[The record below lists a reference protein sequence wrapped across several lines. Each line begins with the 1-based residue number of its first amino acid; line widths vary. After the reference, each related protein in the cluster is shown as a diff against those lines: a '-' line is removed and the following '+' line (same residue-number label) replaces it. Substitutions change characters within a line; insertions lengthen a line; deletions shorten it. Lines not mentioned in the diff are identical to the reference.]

1 MRRFRARPKN
11 RIKRMAFNAHFHFI
25 CADKNNNLF
34 VKLMIKQLSAL
45 AIFSALAVAAVAQD
59 APKSDASEPQWTYK
73 MSGFVD
79 PQFYMDTR
87 EVVSAREEQMLFYP
101 APKVLDAEGNDIN
114 AKASN
119 NALAITARIGLKINA
134 PDALNA
140 KIFGYLEGDFT
151 GATNDGIN
159 MLRLRH
165 AYLNMRWQK
174 SNLLVGQ
181 YWHPMV
187 AHEVMPGTR
196 PLNMGIPFHPY
207 SRYVQARYTQ
217 YFGSLELSGIA
228 AFQLDNKS
236 VGPDGGSTA
245 YLRNSCLPE
254 LNAQLC
260 FLGEKL
266 YLGAMVNYVLLQPR
280 TSVDIYFPHNG
291 TDGKETYKTDTKIGS
306 TAVSVFGK
314 LNVSELSI
322 RFQGIYGDNL
332 VEQGLMGGYI
342 EKQNVEKYEYSNFGT
357 TTFWV
362 DLGRTKGVCRPGL
375 FAGYGRNNNFGDE
388 IESYATVYGR
398 GFDIE
403 YVWRV
408 QPRVGFYPS
417 DYLNFFA
424 EVEYTNAA
432 YGKKIE
438 DAGKYHYESDYN
450 VGNYRFIVAAVFN
463 F

>member
-1 MRRFRARPKN
+1 M
-11 RIKRMAFNAHFHFI
+11 
-25 CADKNNNLF
+25 
-34 VKLMIKQLSAL
+34 KQLKLLPVMVCLMAQP
-45 AIFSALAVAAVAQD
+45 AFAQQD
-59 APKSDASEPQWTYK
+59 ANTEAPKWTYK
-73 MSGFVD
+73 MSGFID
-79 PQFYMDTR
+79 PQFWMDTR

-101 APKVLDAEGNDIN
+101 APKKLDADGNDIN
-114 AKASN
+114 AQPSN
-119 NALAITARIGLKINA
+119 NALAITARIGMKIGA
-134 PDALNA
+134 PDLLNA
-140 KIFGYLEGDFT
+140 KISGYLEGDFT

-165 AYLNMRWQK
+165 AYLNMRWEK
-174 SNLLVGQ
+174 SNLLLGQ

-217 YFGSLELSGIA
+217 YLGGLELNGIA
-228 AFQLDNKS
+228 AFQLDNKA

-245 YLRNSCLPE
+245 YLRNSCIPE

-260 FLGEKL
+260 YRTDNLL
-266 YLGAMVNYVLLQPR
+266 LGAMFNYVLLQPR

-342 EKQNVEKYEYSNFGT
+342 EKPNVEKYEYSNFGT

-450 VGNYRFIVAAVFN
+450 VGNYRFIVAAVLN

>member
-1 MRRFRARPKN
+1 
-11 RIKRMAFNAHFHFI
+11 
-25 CADKNNNLF
+25 
-34 VKLMIKQLSAL
+34 MIKQLSAL
-45 AIFSALAVAAVAQD
+45 AIFSALAVAAAAQD
-59 APKSDASEPQWTYK
+59 APQSDASEPKWTYK
-73 MSGFVD
+73 MSGFID

-101 APKVLDAEGNDIN
+101 APKKLDNEGNDIN
-114 AKASN
+114 AQPSN
-119 NALAITARIGLKINA
+119 NALAITARIGMKISA

-140 KIFGYLEGDFT
+140 KISGYLEGDFT
-151 GATNDGIN
+151 GATDGGIN

-174 SNLLVGQ
+174 SNLLLGQ

-217 YFGSLELSGIA
+217 YFGGLELSGIA
-228 AFQLDNKS
+228 AFQLDNKAT
-236 VGPDGGSTA
+236 GPEGGSTK
-245 YLRNSCLPE
+245 YLRNSCVPE

-260 FLGEKL
+260 YRTENML
-266 YLGAMVNYVLLQPR
+266 LGAMVNYVLLQPR
-280 TSVDIYFPHNG
+280 TSITTN
-291 TDGKETYKTDTKIGS
+291 DGAFKTDTKIGS

-314 LNVSELSI
+314 VNVSELSI

-332 VEQGLMGGYI
+332 FEQGLMGGYI
-342 EKQNVEKYEYSNFGT
+342 ESSLQTDNKYKYSNLGT
-357 TTFWV
+357 TTIWA

-375 FAGYGRNNNFGDE
+375 FVGYGRNNNFGDDVDAN
-388 IESYATVYGR
+388 ATVFGR

-408 QPRVGFYPS
+408 QPRVGFYPT
-417 DYLNFFA
+417 DYLNFFG

-432 YGKKIE
+432 YGKRVDDGE
-438 DAGKYHYESDYN
+438 KYHYESDYN

>member
-1 MRRFRARPKN
+1 M
-11 RIKRMAFNAHFHFI
+11 
-25 CADKNNNLF
+25 
-34 VKLMIKQLSAL
+34 KQLKLLPVMVCLMAQP
-45 AIFSALAVAAVAQD
+45 AFAQQD
-59 APKSDASEPQWTYK
+59 ANTEAPKWTYK

-114 AKASN
+114 AQPSN

-174 SNLLVGQ
+174 SNLLLGQ

-217 YFGSLELSGIA
+217 YFGGLELSGIA
-228 AFQLDNKS
+228 AFQLDNKA

-245 YLRNSCLPE
+245 YLRNSCIPE

-260 FLGEKL
+260 YRTENML
-266 YLGAMVNYVLLQPR
+266 LGAMVNYVLLQPR
-280 TSVDIYFPHNG
+280 TSVNVIRWGNDEPS
-291 TDGKETYKTDTKIGS
+291 TYKTDTKIGS

-314 LNVSELSI
+314 LNVSGLSI

-332 VEQGLMGGYI
+332 TEQGLMGGYI
-342 EKQNVEKYEYSNFGT
+342 ESGLQDDNTFKYSNFGT

-375 FAGYGRNNNFGDE
+375 FAGFGRNNNFGDD
-388 IESYATVYGR
+388 INADDKVFGR
-398 GFDIE
+398 GIDIDN
-403 YVWRV
+403 VWRI
-408 QPRVGFYPS
+408 QPRVGFYPT
-417 DYLNFFA
+417 DYLNFFG

-432 YGKKIE
+432 YGKRVDNGE
-438 DAGKYHYESDYN
+438 KYHYESDYN
-450 VGNYRFIVAAVFN
+450 VGNYRFIVAA
-463 F
+463 

>member
-1 MRRFRARPKN
+1 
-11 RIKRMAFNAHFHFI
+11 
-25 CADKNNNLF
+25 
-34 VKLMIKQLSAL
+34 MIKQLSTL
-45 AIFSALAVAAVAQD
+45 AIFSALAVAAAAQD

-73 MSGFVD
+73 MSGFID

-101 APKVLDAEGNDIN
+101 APKKLDAEGNDIN
-114 AKASN
+114 AQASN
-119 NALAITARIGLKINA
+119 NALAITARIGMKISA

-140 KIFGYLEGDFT
+140 KISGYLEGDFT
-151 GATNDGIN
+151 GATDGGIN

-174 SNLLVGQ
+174 SNLLLGQ

-217 YFGSLELSGIA
+217 YFGGLELSGIA
-228 AFQLDNKS
+228 AFQLDNKAT
-236 VGPDGGSTA
+236 GPEGGSTK
-245 YLRNSCLPE
+245 YLRNSCVPE

-260 FLGEKL
+260 YRTDNLL
-266 YLGAMVNYVLLQPR
+266 LGAMVNYVLLQPR
-280 TSVDIYFPHNG
+280 TEVTVTNEY
-291 TDGKETYKTDTKIGS
+291 KTYKTDTKIGS
-306 TAVSVFGK
+306 TSVSVFGK
-314 LNVSELSI
+314 VNVSELSI

-332 VEQGLMGGYI
+332 FEQGLMGGYI
-342 EKQNVEKYEYSNFGT
+342 ESELQSDNKYKYSNLGT
-357 TTFWV
+357 TTVWG

-375 FAGYGRNNNFGDE
+375 FVGYGRNNNFGDDVDAN
-388 IESYATVYGR
+388 ATVFGR

-408 QPRVGFYPS
+408 QPRVGFYPT
-417 DYLNFFA
+417 DYLNFFG

-432 YGKKIE
+432 YGKKITRTDNNGE
-438 DAGKYHYESDYN
+438 AIDYHYESDYK

>member
-1 MRRFRARPKN
+1 MK
-11 RIKRMAFNAHFHFI
+11 
-25 CADKNNNLF
+25 
-34 VKLMIKQLSAL
+34 KL
-45 AIFSALAVAAVAQD
+45 IFLPIAACLVAQPAFAQQD
-59 APKSDASEPQWTYK
+59 ANTEAPKWTYK
-73 MSGFVD
+73 MSGFID
-79 PQFYMDTR
+79 PQFWMDTR

-101 APKVLDAEGNDIN
+101 APKKLDADGNDIN
-114 AKASN
+114 AQPSN
-119 NALAITARIGLKINA
+119 NALAITARIGMKIGA
-134 PDALNA
+134 PDLLNA
-140 KIFGYLEGDFT
+140 KISGYLEGDFT

-165 AYLNMRWQK
+165 AYINMRWEK
-174 SNLLVGQ
+174 SNLLLGQ

-217 YFGSLELSGIA
+217 YLGGLELSGIA
-228 AFQLDNKS
+228 SFQLDNKA

-245 YLRNSCLPE
+245 YLRNSCIPE

-260 FLGEKL
+260 YRADNLL
-266 YLGAMVNYVLLQPR
+266 LGAMFNYVLLQPR
-280 TSVDIYFPHNG
+280 TSVDIYFPHND

-314 LNVSELSI
+314 LNVGELSF

-375 FAGYGRNNNFGDE
+375 FAGYGMNNNFGDE
-388 IESYATVYGR
+388 VDNNASVYGR

-450 VGNYRFIVAAVFN
+450 VGNYRFIVAAVLN

>member
-1 MRRFRARPKN
+1 MITKKHFLCRAFLK
-11 RIKRMAFNAHFHFI
+11 
-25 CADKNNNLF
+25 KNNMKNLIL
-34 VKLMIKQLSAL
+34 VP
-45 AIFSALAVAAVAQD
+45 VAACLMAQPILAQED
-59 APKSDASEPQWTYK
+59 NGAEAPQWTYK

-119 NALAITARIGLKINA
+119 NALAITARIGLKINT

-174 SNLLVGQ
+174 SNLLLGQ

-260 FLGEKL
+260 FRGEKL

-280 TSVDIYFPHNG
+280 TFTTDA
-291 TDGKETYKTDTKIGS
+291 DGKKYKTDTKIGS

-332 VEQGLMGGYI
+332 TEQGLMGGYI
-342 EKQNVEKYEYSNFGT
+342 ESGLQNDNTFKYSNFGT

-375 FAGYGRNNNFGDE
+375 FAGFGRNNNFGDN
-388 IESYATVYGR
+388 INADDKVFGR
-398 GFDIE
+398 GIDIDN
-403 YVWRV
+403 VWRI
-408 QPRVGFYPS
+408 QPRVGFYPT
-417 DYLNFFA
+417 DYLNFFG
-424 EVEYTNAA
+424 EVEYTNAT

-438 DAGKYHYESDYN
+438 DGGKYHYESDYN

>member
-1 MRRFRARPKN
+1 M
-11 RIKRMAFNAHFHFI
+11 
-25 CADKNNNLF
+25 
-34 VKLMIKQLSAL
+34 KQLKLLPVMVCLMAQP
-45 AIFSALAVAAVAQD
+45 AFAQQD
-59 APKSDASEPQWTYK
+59 ANTEAPKWTYK
-73 MSGFVD
+73 MSGFID
-79 PQFYMDTR
+79 PQFWMDTR

-101 APKVLDAEGNDIN
+101 KPKVLDADGNDIN
-114 AKASN
+114 AQPSN
-119 NALAITARIGLKINA
+119 NALAITARIGMKIGA
-134 PDALNA
+134 PDLLNA
-140 KIFGYLEGDFT
+140 KISGYLEGDFT

-165 AYLNMRWQK
+165 AYINMRWEK
-174 SNLLVGQ
+174 SNLLLGQ

-217 YFGSLELSGIA
+217 YFGGLELSGIA
-228 AFQLDNKS
+228 AFQLDNKA

-245 YLRNSCLPE
+245 YLRNSCIPE

-260 FLGEKL
+260 YRTDNLL
-266 YLGAMVNYVLLQPR
+266 LGAMFNYVLLQPR
-280 TSVDIYFPHNG
+280 TSIDIYFPHNG

-332 VEQGLMGGYI
+332 TEQGLMGGYI
-342 EKQNVEKYEYSNFGT
+342 ESELQDGNKYKYSNFGT

-375 FAGYGRNNNFGDE
+375 FAGYGRNNSFGDDLN
-388 IESYATVYGR
+388 ANDKVFGR
-398 GFDIE
+398 GIDIE

-450 VGNYRFIVAAVFN
+450 VGNYRFIVAAVLN

>member
-1 MRRFRARPKN
+1 
-11 RIKRMAFNAHFHFI
+11 
-25 CADKNNNLF
+25 
-34 VKLMIKQLSAL
+34 MIKQLSAL
-45 AIFSALAVAAVAQD
+45 AIFSAVAVASMAQD
-59 APKSDASEPQWTYK
+59 ATNAEISEPKWTYK
-73 MSGFVD
+73 MSGFID

-87 EVVSAREEQMLFYP
+87 EVVSSREEQMLFYP
-101 APKVLDAEGNDIN
+101 APKKLDTDGNDIN
-114 AKASN
+114 AQPSN
-119 NALAITARIGLKINA
+119 NALAITARIGMKIGA
-134 PDALNA
+134 PDLLNA
-140 KIFGYLEGDFT
+140 KISGYLEGDFT

-165 AYLNMRWQK
+165 AYINMRWEK
-174 SNLLVGQ
+174 SNLLLGQ

-217 YFGSLELSGIA
+217 YLGGLELSEIA
-228 AFQLDNKS
+228 SFQLDNKA

-245 YLRNSCLPE
+245 YLRNSCIPE

-260 FLGEKL
+260 YRTDNLL
-266 YLGAMVNYVLLQPR
+266 LGAMFNYVLLQPR
-280 TSVDIYFPHNG
+280 TSVTV
-291 TDGKETYKTDTKIGS
+291 TDAYKTYKTDTKIGS

-332 VEQGLMGGYI
+332 VEQGLLGGYI
-342 EKQNVEKYEYSNFGT
+342 ESALNSDNKYEYSNLGT

-375 FAGYGRNNNFGDE
+375 FAGYGMNNNFGDE
-388 IESYATVYGR
+388 VNKDATVYGR

-432 YGKKIE
+432 YGKRVDNGE
-438 DAGKYHYESDYN
+438 KYHYESDYN
-450 VGNYRFIVAAVFN
+450 VGNYRFIVAAVLN

>member
-1 MRRFRARPKN
+1 
-11 RIKRMAFNAHFHFI
+11 MAFNAHFHFI
-25 CADKNNNLF
+25 CADKNSNLF

-45 AIFSALAVAAVAQD
+45 AIFSALAVAAAAQD
-59 APKSDASEPQWTYK
+59 APQSDASEPKWTYK
-73 MSGFVD
+73 MSGFID

-101 APKVLDAEGNDIN
+101 APKKLDNEGNDIN
-114 AKASN
+114 AQPSN
-119 NALAITARIGLKINA
+119 NALAITARIGMKISA

-140 KIFGYLEGDFT
+140 KISGYLEGDFT
-151 GATNDGIN
+151 GATDGGIN

-174 SNLLVGQ
+174 SNLLLGQ

-217 YFGSLELSGIA
+217 YFGGLELSGIA
-228 AFQLDNKS
+228 AFQLDNKAT
-236 VGPDGGSTA
+236 GPEGGSTK
-245 YLRNSCLPE
+245 YLRNSCVPE

-260 FLGEKL
+260 YRTENML
-266 YLGAMVNYVLLQPR
+266 LGAMVNYVLLQPR
-280 TSVDIYFPHNG
+280 TSITTN
-291 TDGKETYKTDTKIGS
+291 DGAFKTDTKIGS

-314 LNVSELSI
+314 VNVSELSI

-332 VEQGLMGGYI
+332 FEQGLMGGYI
-342 EKQNVEKYEYSNFGT
+342 ESSLQTDNKYKYSNLGT
-357 TTFWV
+357 TTIWA

-375 FAGYGRNNNFGDE
+375 FVGYGRNNNFGDDVDAN
-388 IESYATVYGR
+388 ATVFGR

-408 QPRVGFYPS
+408 QPRVGFYPT
-417 DYLNFFA
+417 DYLNFFG

-432 YGKKIE
+432 YGKRVDDGE
-438 DAGKYHYESDYN
+438 KYHYESDYN

>member
-1 MRRFRARPKN
+1 M
-11 RIKRMAFNAHFHFI
+11 
-25 CADKNNNLF
+25 
-34 VKLMIKQLSAL
+34 KQLKLLPVMACL
-45 AIFSALAVAAVAQD
+45 MAQPTFAQQD
-59 APKSDASEPQWTYK
+59 ANTEAPKWTYK

-79 PQFYMDTR
+79 PQFWMDTR

-101 APKVLDAEGNDIN
+101 APKKLDTNGNDIN
-114 AKASN
+114 AQPSN
-119 NALAITARIGLKINA
+119 NALAITARIGMKIGA

-140 KIFGYLEGDFT
+140 KISGYLEGDFT

-165 AYLNMRWQK
+165 AYINMRWEK
-174 SNLLVGQ
+174 SNLLLGQ

-217 YFGSLELSGIA
+217 YLGGLELSGIA
-228 AFQLDNKS
+228 AFQLDNKA

-245 YLRNSCLPE
+245 YLRNSCIPE

-260 FLGEKL
+260 YRTDNLL
-266 YLGAMVNYVLLQPR
+266 LGAMFNYVLLQPR
-280 TSVDIYFPHNG
+280 TSVDVKFYGLDG
-291 TDGKETYKTDTKIGS
+291 TTVESTKTYKTDTKIGS

-342 EKQNVEKYEYSNFGT
+342 ESGLQADNKYKYSNFGT
-357 TTFWV
+357 TTFWI

-375 FAGYGRNNNFGDE
+375 FAGYGRNNSFGDDLN
-388 IESYATVYGR
+388 SDDKVFGR
-398 GFDIE
+398 GIDIE

-450 VGNYRFIVAAVFN
+450 VGNYRFIVAAVLN

>member
-1 MRRFRARPKN
+1 M
-11 RIKRMAFNAHFHFI
+11 
-25 CADKNNNLF
+25 
-34 VKLMIKQLSAL
+34 KQLKLLPVMVCLMAQP
-45 AIFSALAVAAVAQD
+45 AFAQQD
-59 APKSDASEPQWTYK
+59 ANTEAPKWTYK

-79 PQFYMDTR
+79 PQFWMDTR

-101 APKVLDAEGNDIN
+101 APKKLDADGNDIN
-114 AKASN
+114 AQPSN
-119 NALAITARIGLKINA
+119 NALAITARIGMKIGA
-134 PDALNA
+134 PDLLNA
-140 KIFGYLEGDFT
+140 KISGYLEGDFT

-165 AYLNMRWQK
+165 AYLNMRWEK
-174 SNLLVGQ
+174 SNLLLGQ

-217 YFGSLELSGIA
+217 YFGGLELSGIA

-245 YLRNSCLPE
+245 YLRNSCIPE

-260 FLGEKL
+260 YRTDNLL
-266 YLGAMVNYVLLQPR
+266 LGAMFNYVLLQPR
-280 TSVDIYFPHNG
+280 TSIDIYFPHNG
-291 TDGKETYKTDTKIGS
+291 TDGKETYKTDTKIAS
-306 TAVSVFGK
+306 TAVSFFGK
-314 LNVSELSI
+314 LNVSELSL

-342 EKQNVEKYEYSNFGT
+342 EKPNVEKYEYSNFGT

-362 DLGRTKGVCRPGL
+362 DLGRSKGICRPGL
-375 FAGYGRNNNFGDE
+375 FAGYGRNNNFGDDVV
-388 IESYATVYGR
+388 SYATVYGR

-432 YGKKIE
+432 YGKKVE
-438 DAGKYHYESDYN
+438 DTGKYHYESDYN
-450 VGNYRFIVAAVFN
+450 VGNYRFIVAAVLN

>member
-1 MRRFRARPKN
+1 MITKKHFLCRAFSK
-11 RIKRMAFNAHFHFI
+11 
-25 CADKNNNLF
+25 KNNMK
-34 VKLMIKQLSAL
+34 KLILVP
-45 AIFSALAVAAVAQD
+45 VAACLMAQPILAQED
-59 APKSDASEPQWTYK
+59 NGAEAPQWTYK

-174 SNLLVGQ
+174 SNLLLGQ

-217 YFGSLELSGIA
+217 YFGGLELSGIA
-228 AFQLDNKS
+228 AFQLDNKA

-245 YLRNSCLPE
+245 YLRNSCIPE

-260 FLGEKL
+260 YRTDNLL
-266 YLGAMVNYVLLQPR
+266 LGAMFNYVLLQPR
-280 TSVDIYFPHNG
+280 TFTTDA
-291 TDGKETYKTDTKIGS
+291 DGKKYKTDTKIGS

-332 VEQGLMGGYI
+332 TEQGLMGGYI
-342 EKQNVEKYEYSNFGT
+342 ESGLQDDNTFKYSNFGT

-375 FAGYGRNNNFGDE
+375 FAGFGRNNNFGDD
-388 IESYATVYGR
+388 INADDKVFGR
-398 GFDIE
+398 GIDIDN
-403 YVWRV
+403 VWRI
-408 QPRVGFYPS
+408 QPRVGFYPT
-417 DYLNFFA
+417 DYLSFFG
-424 EVEYTNAA
+424 EVEYTNAT

-438 DAGKYHYESDYN
+438 DGGKYHYESDYN

>member
-1 MRRFRARPKN
+1 
-11 RIKRMAFNAHFHFI
+11 
-25 CADKNNNLF
+25 
-34 VKLMIKQLSAL
+34 MIKQLSAL
-45 AIFSALAVAAVAQD
+45 AIFSAVAVASMAQD
-59 APKSDASEPQWTYK
+59 ATNAEISEPKWTYK
-73 MSGFVD
+73 MSGFID
-79 PQFYMDTR
+79 PQFWMDTR

-101 APKVLDAEGNDIN
+101 APKKLDTDGNDIN
-114 AKASN
+114 AKPSN
-119 NALAITARIGLKINA
+119 NALAITARIGMKIGA
-134 PDALNA
+134 PDLLNA
-140 KIFGYLEGDFT
+140 KISGYLEGDFT

-165 AYLNMRWQK
+165 AYINMRWEK
-174 SNLLVGQ
+174 SNLLLGQ

-217 YFGSLELSGIA
+217 YLGGLELSEIA
-228 AFQLDNKS
+228 SFQLDNKA

-245 YLRNSCLPE
+245 YLRNSCIPE

-260 FLGEKL
+260 YRTDNLL
-266 YLGAMVNYVLLQPR
+266 LGAMFNYVLLQPR
-280 TSVDIYFPHNG
+280 TSVTV
-291 TDGKETYKTDTKIGS
+291 TDAYKTYKTDTKIGS

-332 VEQGLMGGYI
+332 VEQGLLGGYI
-342 EKQNVEKYEYSNFGT
+342 ESALNSDNKYEYSNLGT
-357 TTFWV
+357 TTLWV
-362 DLGRTKGVCRPGL
+362 DLGRAKGVCRPGL
-375 FAGYGRNNNFGDE
+375 FAGYGMNNNFGDE
-388 IESYATVYGR
+388 VNNDATVYGR

-432 YGKKIE
+432 YGKRVDNGE
-438 DAGKYHYESDYN
+438 KYHYESDYN
-450 VGNYRFIVAAVFN
+450 VGNYRFIVAAVLN

>member
-1 MRRFRARPKN
+1 
-11 RIKRMAFNAHFHFI
+11 
-25 CADKNNNLF
+25 
-34 VKLMIKQLSAL
+34 MIRHLSAI
-45 AIFSALAVAAVAQD
+45 AIFSAVAVASMAQD
-59 APKSDASEPQWTYK
+59 ATNAEAAPKWTYK

-79 PQFYMDTR
+79 PQFWMDTR

-101 APKVLDAEGNDIN
+101 APKKLDADGNDVN
-114 AKASN
+114 AQPSN
-119 NALAITARIGLKINA
+119 NALAITARIGMKIGA

-140 KIFGYLEGDFT
+140 KISGYLEGDFT

-165 AYLNMRWQK
+165 AYINMRWEK
-174 SNLLVGQ
+174 SNLLLGQ

-217 YFGSLELSGIA
+217 YFGGLELSGIA
-228 AFQLDNKS
+228 AFQLDNKA

-245 YLRNSCLPE
+245 YLRNSCIPE

-260 FLGEKL
+260 YRTDNLL
-266 YLGAMVNYVLLQPR
+266 LGAMFNYVLLQPR
-280 TSVDIYFPHNG
+280 TYIDVQFYDYTG
-291 TDGKETYKTDTKIGS
+291 TPVEPVNRFKTDTKIGS

-314 LNVSELSI
+314 LNISELSF

-332 VEQGLMGGYI
+332 TEQGLMGGYI
-342 EKQNVEKYEYSNFGT
+342 ETKSITDYKKYEYSNFGT

-388 IESYATVYGR
+388 VDKNATIYGR

-408 QPRVGFYPS
+408 QPRVGFYPT
-417 DYLNFFA
+417 DYLNFFG

-432 YGKKIE
+432 YGKRVT
-438 DAGKYHYESDYN
+438 DQTTGKYHYESDYN
-450 VGNYRFIVAAVFN
+450 VGNYRFIVAAVLN

>member
-1 MRRFRARPKN
+1 MK
-11 RIKRMAFNAHFHFI
+11 
-25 CADKNNNLF
+25 
-34 VKLMIKQLSAL
+34 KLILVP
-45 AIFSALAVAAVAQD
+45 VAACLMAQPILAQED
-59 APKSDASEPQWTYK
+59 NSAEAPQWTYK

-174 SNLLVGQ
+174 SNLLLGQ

-260 FLGEKL
+260 FRGEKL

-280 TSVDIYFPHNG
+280 TFTTDA
-291 TDGKETYKTDTKIGS
+291 DGKKYKTDTKIGS

-332 VEQGLMGGYI
+332 TEQGLMGGYI
-342 EKQNVEKYEYSNFGT
+342 ESGLQDDNTFKYSNFGT

-375 FAGYGRNNNFGDE
+375 FAGFGRNNNFGDD
-388 IESYATVYGR
+388 INADDKVFGR
-398 GFDIE
+398 GIDIDN
-403 YVWRV
+403 VWRI
-408 QPRVGFYPS
+408 QSRVGFYPT
-417 DYLNFFA
+417 DYLNFFG
-424 EVEYTNAA
+424 EVEYTNAT

-438 DAGKYHYESDYN
+438 DGGKYHYESDYN

>member
-1 MRRFRARPKN
+1 
-11 RIKRMAFNAHFHFI
+11 MAFNAHFHFI
-25 CADKNNNLF
+25 CADKNSNLF

-45 AIFSALAVAAVAQD
+45 AIFSALTVAAVAQD

-174 SNLLVGQ
+174 SNLLLGQ

-260 FLGEKL
+260 FRGEKL

-314 LNVSELSI
+314 LNVSELSL

-438 DAGKYHYESDYN
+438 DGGKYHYESDYN